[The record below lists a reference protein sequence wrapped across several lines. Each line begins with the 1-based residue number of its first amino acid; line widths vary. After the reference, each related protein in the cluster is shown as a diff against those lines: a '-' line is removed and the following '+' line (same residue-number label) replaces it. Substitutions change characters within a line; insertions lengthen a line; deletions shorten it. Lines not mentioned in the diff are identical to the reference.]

1 MAEELIAS
9 CGTQLHIFFLT
20 GVFILYWSLPLGALM
35 GRIRFWKLS
44 GSRNDAYGW

>member
-1 MAEELIAS
+1 ML
-9 CGTQLHIFFLT
+9 LLDLPPFLT